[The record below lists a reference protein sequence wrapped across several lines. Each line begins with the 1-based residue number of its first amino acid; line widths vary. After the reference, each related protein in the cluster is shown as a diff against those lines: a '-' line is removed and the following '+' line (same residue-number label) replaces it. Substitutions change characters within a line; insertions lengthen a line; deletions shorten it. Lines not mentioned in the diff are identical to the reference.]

1 MSEEI
6 FMSTNTDDFL
16 AHYGVAGMR
25 WGKRNS
31 SPMSSKN
38 KRRVGASVAT
48 IAGATAG
55 AAAGAKALGAAS
67 KYITSTK
74 LNEKLVSKAL
84 KDQPAIVRT
93 LARKQVS
100 KSLATKANVLVS
112 ELNSSKNK
120 TAIIAGS
127 AFVGALLVGGA
138 TLATIH
144 AVQNRNREKREEK
157 AAKEGP

>member
-1 MSEEI
+1 MVV
-6 FMSTNTDDFL
+6 TDVDNFL

-31 SPMSSKN
+31 SPMSGKT

-48 IAGATAG
+48 VAGATAG
-55 AAAGAKALGAAS
+55 AAAGAKALGAAT
-67 KYITSTK
+67 KYITSKK
-74 LNEKLVSKAL
+74 LNDKLVSKAL
-84 KDQPAIVRT
+84 KDQSAIVRT
-93 LARKQVS
+93 LARKQVA
-100 KSLATKANVLVS
+100 KSIAAKANTLAS

-144 AVQNRNREKREEK
+144 AVQNRNREKREEQ
-157 AAKEGP
+157 ASKESKDV